1 MSSNGPPPAGQKVSP
16 ADAPTR
22 AATPFNVEAKVFV
35 PLSANREKQATSSA
49 FNPDAA
55 EFVPT
60 SAGEPSECL
69 LRELAEVIRS
79 AGMTGIRV
87 NQLPHQYRRCTGKWL
102 VVAGTRFED
111 LSETVDALK
120 PRVNIVESD
129 DDLQNEDRC
138 RGPAEEA
145 TEGNEGLSS
154 PLSMAA
160 CCPPLG
166 RHGDKIVVDQAYG
179 DHPEELQIFR
189 RMIVVVVRE
198 FCRRSAAVVGGGVR
212 RDPLA
217 SNHPQQAGLALSL
230 FAAEWDRYY
239 QGAHSL
245 KSLRERF
252 GVVKLMP
259 FLRTIK
265 ELDLIGTHPEVR
277 VRVKPEYMLES
288 PVPVAPVVGLGGNS
302 NILSHFPS
310 GRRPSADTSDWLA
323 RLGGQLGQRPGFGT
337 GLSVAPPPPS
347 LVNNMAPGESTA
359 TSHLDEGAAAAATAF
374 VAQQLLQSQQQVMQ
388 QLLSTGPAVPGGTQ
402 MLRDFMAMY
411 QLPPLMG
418 GLGAAQPGSSAA
430 MDSLIAELL
439 STSSPDLGHV
449 EEVVKQLEGIS
460 ADLPHE
466 HDEDSPREMW
476 LSLATFRRLI
486 VKVVDAV
493 CRAQDTDW
501 RGNDA
506 LEGEEGR
513 ALAIGC
519 SLSQLADKWREMY
532 PRLRPLQSFYQFYFT
547 VDDPETFLAASPQ
560 LWVIRSAE
568 RGCHTRVS
576 TVEHVERYCSPRP
589 GRLMMDGSLDGSVRA
604 GDKLRWQLQRLTVEL
619 VSMRCQQQRLEEI
632 DRGCRRGDRHC
643 RTAKEALVQERRR
656 MEEAVKGGGS
666 ENEPYRRNTTLLVS
680 PTEGPAMGHQRL
692 QRGRPAPIDTS
703 RSPER
708 SRGGEESIEETL
720 EGIEVEGV
728 LVDDSKKEWYE
739 VYSRHLQPLLDTSG
753 LRKVQTLVA
762 SCRSLVIEGQGSET
776 RCSWANVK
784 TLSYPATNLTSIGT
798 SQASATRSSPSASGC
813 LEAFTMGSQQQ
824 PAARPSIVTP
834 ETVPLPT
841 PIKVAAPPGQDEALG
856 TKSSAED
863 RPSPSAVVGRMDDDE
878 RLTMERLLKRLIL
891 HREGPDDEELRSPR
905 YSKVDMLGVR
915 CGMVRHGRLDNPPAE
930 VAAVRTVSERRAAGY
945 GPL

>member
-35 PLSANREKQATSSA
+35 PLSASRETQAASSA

-60 SAGEPSECL
+60 GAVEPSECL

-87 NQLPHQYRRCTGKWL
+87 NQLPHQYRRYTGKWL

-111 LSETVDALK
+111 LSEAVDALK
-120 PRVNIVESD
+120 PRVNILESD

-138 RGPAEEA
+138 RDPAEEA
-145 TEGNEGLSS
+145 AEGNEVLSS
-154 PLSMAA
+154 PSSMAA

-166 RHGDKIVVDQAYG
+166 RHGDKIVVDQA
-179 DHPEELQIFR
+179 
-189 RMIVVVVRE
+189 E

-230 FAAEWDRYY
+230 FAAEWDRD
-239 QGAHSL
+239 
-245 KSLRERF
+245 RF

-277 VRVKPEYMLES
+277 VRVKPEYMFES
-288 PVPVAPVVGLGGNS
+288 PVPLAPVVGLGGNS

-310 GRRPSADTSDWLA
+310 SRRPSADTIDWLA
-323 RLGGQLGQRPGFGT
+323 RLGGQLGQIPGFGT
-337 GLSVAPPPPS
+337 GLPTAPPPPS
-347 LVNNMAPGESTA
+347 LVNNM
-359 TSHLDEGAAAAATAF
+359 
-374 VAQQLLQSQQQVMQ
+374 SQQQVMQ
-388 QLLSTGPAVPGGTQ
+388 QLLAAGPVVPGGTQ

-418 GLGAAQPGSSAA
+418 GLGAAQPGSSTA

-449 EEVVKQLEGIS
+449 EENDG
-460 ADLPHE
+460 
-466 HDEDSPREMW
+466 DSPREMW

-501 RGNDA
+501 RGSDA
-506 LEGEEGR
+506 VEGEKDR

-519 SLSQLADKWREMY
+519 SLSELADEWRETY
-532 PRLRPLQSFYQFYFT
+532 PRLRPLQSFYQFYFA
-547 VDDPETFLAASPQ
+547 VDDPESFLAASPQ
-560 LWVIRSAE
+560 LWVIRSAQ
-568 RGCHTRVS
+568 RGCRTRVS
-576 TVEHVERYCSPRP
+576 TVEHVEKYCSPRP

-643 RTAKEALVQERRR
+643 RTAKEALVEERRR
-656 MEEAVKGGGS
+656 MEEAVKGDGS
-666 ENEPYRRNTTLLVS
+666 ENEPYRGNTTLLVA
-680 PTEGPAMGHQRL
+680 PAEGPAMGHQRL

-708 SRGGEESIEETL
+708 SCGGDERIEETL

-728 LVDDSKKEWYE
+728 SVDDLKKEWYE
-739 VYSRHLQPLLDTSG
+739 VYSRHLQPLLDMSG

-776 RCSWANVK
+776 RCSWANVD
-784 TLSYPATNLTSIGT
+784 TLSHPATDITSIARF
-798 SQASATRSSPSASGC
+798 QVSATRSSPSASGC
-813 LEAFTMGSQQQ
+813 LEAFTMGSQRQ

-841 PIKVAAPPGQDEALG
+841 PIKAAAPPGQDEAPG

-863 RPSPSAVVGRMDDDE
+863 GPSPSAVVGRMDDDE
-878 RLTMERLLKRLIL
+878 RLDDGAPIEAAHLTSR
-891 HREGPDDEELRSPR
+891 GP
-905 YSKVDMLGVR
+905 
-915 CGMVRHGRLDNPPAE
+915 
-930 VAAVRTVSERRAAGY
+930 
-945 GPL
+945 

>member
-35 PLSANREKQATSSA
+35 PLSASRETQAASSA

-60 SAGEPSECL
+60 GAVEASECL

-111 LSETVDALK
+111 LSEAVDALK

-138 RGPAEEA
+138 RDPAEEA
-145 TEGNEGLSS
+145 TEGNEGLSN

-179 DHPEELQIFR
+179 DHPEELKIFK

-239 QGAHSL
+239 QGAHSF

-277 VRVKPEYMLES
+277 VRVKPEYMFES

-310 GRRPSADTSDWLA
+310 GRRPSADTTDWLA

-519 SLSQLADKWREMY
+519 SLSQLADNWREMY

-547 VDDPETFLAASPQ
+547 VDDPESFLAASPQ
-560 LWVIRSAE
+560 LWVLRSAG
-568 RGCHTRVS
+568 RGCPTRVS
-576 TVEHVERYCSPRP
+576 TVEHVEKYCSPRP

-632 DRGCRRGDRHC
+632 DRGCRRGDWHC
-643 RTAKEALVQERRR
+643 RTAKEALVEERRR

-666 ENEPYRRNTTLLVS
+666 ENEPPRGNTTLLVA
-680 PTEGPAMGHQRL
+680 PTEGPAMAGHQRL
-692 QRGRPAPIDTS
+692 QRGGRPAPIDTS

-708 SRGGEESIEETL
+708 SRGGEESLEETL

-728 LVDDSKKEWYE
+728 LVDDLKKEWYE
-739 VYSRHLQPLLDTSG
+739 VYSRHLQPLLDMSG

-762 SCRSLVIEGQGSET
+762 SCRSLVIEGQGAET
-776 RCSWANVK
+776 RCSVPLARPT
-784 TLSYPATNLTSIGT
+784 TLGGWRP
-798 SQASATRSSPSASGC
+798 GC
-813 LEAFTMGSQQQ
+813 SQQQ
-824 PAARPSIVTP
+824 QSIARPSIVTP

-841 PIKVAAPPGQDEALG
+841 PIKAAAPPQQDKVPC
-856 TKSSAED
+856 TNSSAED
-863 RPSPSAVVGRMDDDE
+863 RPSPSAVVDRMDDDE

-915 CGMVRHGRLDNPPAE
+915 CGMVRQGRLDNPPAE